1 MIEIQLILLGIIQGI
16 TEFLPISSSAHL
28 ILISD
33 LLEWKDQGI
42 NHDIAVHFGTLGAVI
57 FYFKKEISLLFKDF
71 FLLVRKNQSNQ
82 NYLVLKIIISTLPSI
97 IVGII
102 VYRYFIEYF
111 RNIELIAYSCIF
123 FGILLYIADKYSN
136 SQKNWNE
143 ITYLHAFIIGIFQ
156 ILAFIPGASR
166 AGVVIT
172 GSRFLGFNR
181 ESSAIYSML
190 LSIPVIFGS
199 LILALPSFFIE
210 TSNVYKLNQ
219 IFFSTIISFTTAFF
233 SIKIMIA
240 FVKKSNYNIF
250 VFYRILLGLI
260 ILFNIYI

>member
-1 MIEIQLILLGIIQGI
+1 MIEIQVILLGIIQGI

-172 GSRFLGFNR
+172 GSRFLG
-181 ESSAIYSML
+181 SMF
-190 LSIPVIFGS
+190 LSIPLIFGS

-210 TSNVYKLNQ
+210 TSNVYNLNQ